1 MDNHIIPENVF
12 ARTYLEKVLP
22 KELKDKTVYYT
33 ILQSGSW
40 QEIID
45 LQPIAKQ
52 IKNENKILLLD
63 NSGEG
68 FVHYIKHL
76 YDLLVDEIGI
86 KENQI
91 YLISGAA
98 DIQQE
103 IDKVAKQR
111 NKISFT
117 GIHFNKFEISVA
129 DEAFHFKKNLLDEDY
144 CNKMY
149 NFRIENYEKT
159 FVNFNR
165 RARIHRLSCIAM
177 LDSMNLLEHG
187 YVSLTKSDY
196 NYGWE
201 DLYDCILDEHSTHPS
216 TLKYLNDFSGKV
228 ECYSDLILDRPIM
241 VNNEAHLSE
250 SAEVYYW
257 KSILNLTSETNFYT
271 SEPIGRPM
279 QQSTR
284 FLSEKT
290 FKPMLYLQPF
300 ILISV
305 PNSLELL
312 RDMGYKTFHPYID
325 ESYDHEKDD
334 RERLLMI
341 LKEIEKFVNYTHNQK
356 IDFLNSVRDICL
368 HNNKKIFSVLS
379 NGT

>member
-279 QQSTR
+279 QQPTR